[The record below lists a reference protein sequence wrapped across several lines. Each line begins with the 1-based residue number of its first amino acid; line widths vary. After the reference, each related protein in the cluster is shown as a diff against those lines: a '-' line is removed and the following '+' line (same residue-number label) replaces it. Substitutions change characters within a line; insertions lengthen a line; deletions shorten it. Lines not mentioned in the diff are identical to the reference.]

1 MENHPLVQAR
11 KAVTIYTD
19 GACVPNPGVGGYGV
33 VLLYGSRRRELSGGY
48 RLTTNNRMEVL
59 AAIRGLEALKEPCD
73 VTLFTDSQYLVQA
86 IMKGWARRW
95 RAQGWRRT
103 KTDLAVNPDLW
114 GRLLELCDH
123 HDVHFEWVKGHAGNI
138 ENERCDALAMA
149 ACHVPNLPAD
159 EAYEVVATGGRATP
173 LLTSVE

>member
-1 MENHPLVQAR
+1 MQAR

-19 GACVPNPGVGGYGV
+19 GACVPNPGVAGYGV

-114 GRLLELCDH
+114 GRLLEL
-123 HDVHFEWVKGHAGNI
+123 
-138 ENERCDALAMA
+138 
-149 ACHVPNLPAD
+149 
-159 EAYEVVATGGRATP
+159 
-173 LLTSVE
+173 

>member
-1 MENHPLVQAR
+1 M
-11 KAVTIYTD
+11 
-19 GACVPNPGVGGYGV
+19 
-33 VLLYGSRRRELSGGY
+33 
-48 RLTTNNRMEVL
+48 
-59 AAIRGLEALKEPCD
+59 KEPCD

-123 HDVHFEWVKGHAGNI
+123 HDVHFEWVKGHAVNI
-138 ENERCDALAMA
+138 GNERCDALAMA

-159 EAYEVVATGGRATP
+159 EAYDVVATGGRATP